1 MNCFKLTTKENIMET
16 IKYNASDWSGEEHKV
31 TIRNKTFRVSNGW
44 TGTYTSTALEADA
57 GTLCAVEIDGHMF
70 TVYGLEDGEWHCDD
84 WGISRM
90 ASNPIVAAL
99 QIGHNTI

>member
-1 MNCFKLTTKENIMET
+1 MET
-16 IKYNASDWSGEEHKV
+16 IKYNASDWSGDEHKV
-31 TIRNKTFRVSNGW
+31 TIRSKTFRVSNGW